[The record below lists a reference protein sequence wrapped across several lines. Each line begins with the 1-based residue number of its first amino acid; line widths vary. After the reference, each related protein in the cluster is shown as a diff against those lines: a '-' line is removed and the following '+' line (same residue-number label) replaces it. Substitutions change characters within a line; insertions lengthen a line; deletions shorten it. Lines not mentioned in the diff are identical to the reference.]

1 MKIVICENEASQQEF
16 LQSVISNYAM
26 FHEPSMEVVLNTS
39 KPEKVLECLQHNG
52 ADCYFL
58 DIELGTSID
67 GMDLAREIRKQD
79 PLANI
84 IFITAHAD
92 KMKLTFKYKLAALDF
107 IAKENGKERI
117 AEQVREALRVAFN
130 KYLQIGDHEEMN
142 FIQIKIGERII
153 NINIADVYYFETSA
167 QVHKIRL
174 YERNGEYEFYGK
186 LKDYEQLYEQLF
198 RCHKSYLI
206 NMKQIKHI
214 DKKRRMITMINDKEC
229 YASFR
234 MLKVLEAKLSQMTL
248 INQSSL
254 NSI

>member
-26 FHEPSMEVVLNTS
+26 FHEPSMKVILNTS
-39 KPEKVLECLQHNG
+39 KPEDVLECVQHGG

-58 DIELGTSID
+58 DIELGSSID
-67 GMDLAREIRKQD
+67 GMELARIIRKQD

-84 IFITAHAD
+84 IFITMHAD

-107 IAKENGKERI
+107 IAKEFGQDRI

-130 KYLQIGDHEEMN
+130 KYLQIGDHDETN
-142 FIQIKIGERII
+142 FIQIKIGERIT
-153 NINIADVYYFETSA
+153 NISIDDVYYFETSS

-186 LKDYEQLYEQLF
+186 LKDFEQIDERLF
-198 RCHKSYLI
+198 RSHKSYLI
-206 NMKQIKHI
+206 NLQHIRHI
-214 DKKRRMITMINDKEC
+214 DKKRRMITMANHREC

-234 MLKVLEAKLSQMTL
+234 TLKMLESKLEQTNVIK
-248 INQSSL
+248 QSSL